1 MNLGDIKTLAVSVL
15 LVVSCTVAIETRYEQ
30 AGAALRAEK
39 AANIFALNLQ
49 VSSRASTIYRY
60 TVLSELGPLSP
71 VDQARQ
77 AQLQDEQNA
86 AVARIQVLQA
96 ELNSL

>member
-1 MNLGDIKTLAVSVL
+1 MTSADIKTLVAGVL
-15 LVVSCTVAIETRYEQ
+15 LVVSSTVAIETRYEH
-30 AGAALRAEK
+30 AGAAERAEK

-49 VSSRASTIYRY
+49 VSTRASTIYRY

-86 AVARIQVLQA
+86 AVAHIRTLQA
-96 ELNSL
+96 ELNGL